1 MNWMLFPLI
10 LLLTCG
16 GCMVSQATV
25 GIGTTGGMGVSFSSY
40 GDFLYSGPGPA
51 YSNNKLGLRK
61 LLDKDYTAAEEI
73 FGNTLTQYPNNP
85 DATYYLG
92 LTLIYREKREAGFAL
107 MRQYRDPLRY
117 RMTRAVQWWAD
128 YLEKKPELTPRKI
141 HEIMNKN
148 RVDAYNR
155 DSRERRGIIR
165 DW

>member
-1 MNWMLFPLI
+1 MVLFL
-10 LLLTCG
+10 LFLLTSS
-16 GCMVSQATV
+16 GCMVSQTSV

-51 YSNNKLGLRK
+51 YSNNRLGLQK
-61 LLDKDYTAAEEI
+61 LLAKEYPSAQKVFEK
-73 FGNTLTQYPNNP
+73 TLEQYPDNP

-92 LTLIYREKREAGFAL
+92 LTLIHQKKRKEGFAFL
-107 MRQYRDPLRY
+107 RKYHDPLQY

-141 HEIMNKN
+141 QETMNKN

-155 DSRERRGIIR
+155 DSRERRGLSGE
-165 DW
+165 W